1 MRSSSIIKSPM
12 TANRY
17 SIESQMNSSFENH
30 NLSSDAHENGISLAK
45 PGILSVIKSAG
56 SSPSSNVN
64 HEIGT

>member
-1 MRSSSIIKSPM
+1 
-12 TANRY
+12 
-17 SIESQMNSSFENH
+17 MNSSFENH

-56 SSPSSNVN
+56 SSPSSNGN